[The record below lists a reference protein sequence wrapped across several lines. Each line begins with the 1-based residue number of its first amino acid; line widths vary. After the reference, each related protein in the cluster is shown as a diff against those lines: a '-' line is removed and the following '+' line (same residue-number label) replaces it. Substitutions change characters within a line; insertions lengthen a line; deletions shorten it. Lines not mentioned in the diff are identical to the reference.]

1 MVDFPRPPAGESIA
15 ELWGQPLIV
24 EPTAEHTATV
34 ILLHGFSSTP
44 RTLRDRWLPGL
55 HKRLSDGFSFAGLEG
70 VRFILPPA
78 PVREISCYGTAQRPA
93 IAAWHDYLTCD
104 RAAAGEEELVDRKT
118 LEETRLRLH
127 EMLDVEIAAV
137 GGDPLRVCLGGHSQ
151 GGCAALDAAVT
162 YYRTIGGVLLSRGH
176 LYSDTHAALEPDRA
190 DLRIRHFHGT
200 NDSIIPACLA
210 AKGWSA
216 LLQSGY
222 RNLHVTLHPSAGTA
236 LACSQALKKL
246 CSMRASFSHALCD
259 MCARSCLLS
268 TQS

>member
-1 MVDFPRPPAGESIA
+1 
-15 ELWGQPLIV
+15 
-24 EPTAEHTATV
+24 
-34 ILLHGFSSTP
+34 
-44 RTLRDRWLPGL
+44 
-55 HKRLSDGFSFAGLEG
+55 
-70 VRFILPPA
+70 
-78 PVREISCYGTAQRPA
+78 
-93 IAAWHDYLTCD
+93 
-104 RAAAGEEELVDRKT
+104 
-118 LEETRLRLH
+118 
-127 EMLDVEIAAV
+127 
-137 GGDPLRVCLGGHSQ
+137 
-151 GGCAALDAAVT
+151 VT

-246 CSMRASFSHALCD
+246 CSMRAFFSHALCD